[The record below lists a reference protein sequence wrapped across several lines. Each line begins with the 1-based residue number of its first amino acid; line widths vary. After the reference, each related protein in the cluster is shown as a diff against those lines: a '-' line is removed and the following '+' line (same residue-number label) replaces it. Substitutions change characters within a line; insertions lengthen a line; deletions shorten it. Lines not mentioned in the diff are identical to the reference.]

1 MGESMS
7 KLITVTL
14 PEEQWEAT
22 IKAIEVVC
30 QQADRIAELEKGGEV
45 AGRFYWESVVDGHV
59 MAVPSEGTPHYNKD
73 DFPLY
78 TTPQIK
84 ELSDEEIYQEMI
96 KCIDSPHDGHEFR
109 YKDFARAIL
118 KKAIEK

>member
-30 QQADRIAELEKGGEV
+30 QQADRIAELEKEKIRAYDNGYED
-45 AGRFYWESVVDGHV
+45 GRKPNTEMDQ
-59 MAVPSEGTPHYNKD
+59 NK
-73 DFPLY
+73 
-78 TTPQIK
+78 
-84 ELSDEEIYQEMI
+84 
-96 KCIDSPHDGHEFR
+96 
-109 YKDFARAIL
+109 
-118 KKAIEK
+118 